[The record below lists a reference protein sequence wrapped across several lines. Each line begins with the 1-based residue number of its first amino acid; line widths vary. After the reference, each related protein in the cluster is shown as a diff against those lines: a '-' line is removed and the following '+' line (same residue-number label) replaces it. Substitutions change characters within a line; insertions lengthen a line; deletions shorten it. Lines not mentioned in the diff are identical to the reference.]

1 MEEIRVGMRFQNRS
15 NGRIG
20 YVAQIDEVG
29 KCADILYEEVAE
41 GQSKGGRAS
50 LSGLKGQK
58 SWKYLHDETETTVE
72 QVEEVKE
79 EEVASDGTPYTEVMA
94 EIQQDEQNL
103 ADKYTK
109 KSKKKAEK
117 KQTEPKAEKPKKEK
131 KERKKRE
138 VNTHID
144 EILDYI
150 YECVEKLGGNIGVP
164 RDAEMKFRALR
175 KEKGKQFCKLMW
187 SGKSVKLFSKMK
199 LDKYG
204 CYAINYPLPNVY
216 EFMNCDEKAIKEIL
230 TTSFNECADKKTKT
244 KKEEK

>member
-29 KCADILYEEVAE
+29 KCADIMYEEVAE

-117 KQTEPKAEKPKKEK
+117 KQAEQKAEKPNKEK
-131 KERKKRE
+131 KERKKKEQDENWVDSFEVTLEVLKAFKYDIKRGASNIVILE
-138 VNTHID
+138 NNEKIAVIYKRKTQIRIYTTPDRYNKLSADLYDRYEESKYKVLKASFFVNTDDIKKVFD
-144 EILDYI
+144 IIL
-150 YECVEKLGGNIGVP
+150 
-164 RDAEMKFRALR
+164 
-175 KEKGKQFCKLMW
+175 
-187 SGKSVKLFSKMK
+187 
-199 LDKYG
+199 
-204 CYAINYPLPNVY
+204 
-216 EFMNCDEKAIKEIL
+216 
-230 TTSFNECADKKTKT
+230 
-244 KKEEK
+244 

>member
-20 YVAQIDEVG
+20 YVARIDEVG
-29 KCADILYEEVAE
+29 KCADIMYEEVAE

-58 SWKYLHDETETTVE
+58 SWKYLHDETETTV
-72 QVEEVKE
+72 QRMEEVKE

-103 ADKYTK
+103 ADKYVK
-109 KSKKKAEK
+109 EK
-117 KQTEPKAEKPKKEK
+117 KQAEPKAEKPKKEK

-175 KEKGKQFCKLMW
+175 KEDGKQFCKLMW
-187 SGKSVKLFSKMK
+187 SGKSVKLFTKIK
-199 LDKYG
+199 LDQYG

-216 EFMNCDEKAIKEIL
+216 EFEHCHEKIIKDVL
-230 TTSFNECADKKTKT
+230 TNSFNECAGYKTKKT
-244 KKEEK
+244 KKEKKED